1 MKSKKNIPA
10 SILNKIYSK
19 IFNYS
24 ETKFLYVLTF
34 IGFLLRF
41 VYLIESQSVPFFDRL
56 YDLQLVY
63 DKTAKLI
70 AFDKIY
76 FGPEYF
82 SVSPLYTYFLAFF
95 YLIFSKQIFLIQL
108 FQIIISTLTI
118 PVLYL
123 VGKNL
128 HSDKVGYTAAF
139 LAAFFGNFIFYSTA
153 ILETTIQVFIVS
165 ALLFFLTQDFERR
178 VEKKWFLIG
187 LLLALTALTRETIL
201 IFAPI
206 ALIWLITRGRSF
218 EKINSQFGKVIAAY
232 ILGLLILIV
241 PFIIRN
247 ISESKSFVM
256 IAPTEGLNFYMGNNS
271 PNSDVFV
278 NPEGFN
284 YYEDMAG
291 INYLRATEKKN
302 FLPAEVSMKW
312 FGKGLDF
319 IIENP
324 VDAFFLTAKKA
335 FLILGDNE
343 NPETSSTD
351 YEFYRETYSST
362 LKLPLFSYYF
372 LALFGLAGLVFSMKE
387 TKRFS
392 LFYWF
397 SLSVFLMLSI
407 FYVSGRTRMILSPI
421 LIVFSGYGLY
431 AFFMNIKYKNFRELT
446 SPILLVVGFIVF
458 QSFLIPKFNF
468 QRYMAY
474 FDLGDYFT
482 QVKSY
487 EVATS
492 SYKKSIMYREHYLT
506 HLKLGDVYAIQKL
519 NAEALQE
526 YKATLELRPDYPPAI
541 FNMALIYSS
550 TGNLERA
557 KQLYE
562 KVLQI
567 DPNYSDAYRSLGAI
581 SYLNNDLPEALRYFE
596 KFLETSTDEF
606 AKNKILGDIA
616 LIKSRLSGR

>member
-1 MKSKKNIPA
+1 
-10 SILNKIYSK
+10 
-19 IFNYS
+19 
-24 ETKFLYVLTF
+24 
-34 IGFLLRF
+34 
-41 VYLIESQSVPFFDRL
+41 
-56 YDLQLVY
+56 VY

-70 AFDKIY
+70 AFDKV
-76 FGPEYF
+76 FLGPEYF
-82 SVSPLYTYFLAFF
+82 SVSPLYSYFLAII
-95 YLIFSKQIFLIQL
+95 YLIFSKQVFLIQL
-108 FQIIISTLTI
+108 IQIIISTLTI

-139 LAAFFGNFIFYSTA
+139 ISAFFGNFIFYSTA
-153 ILETTIQVFIVS
+153 ILETTLQVFLVS
-165 ALLFFLTQDFERR
+165 SLLFFLTQDFERK

-187 LLLALTALTRETIL
+187 LLLALTAFTREAVL
-201 IFAPI
+201 IFVPI
-206 ALIWLITRGRSF
+206 TLLWLIFKGRSF
-218 EKINSQFGKVIAAY
+218 EKIKSQFTKVIAAY

-247 ISESKSFVM
+247 ISESKSLVM
-256 IAPTEGLNFYMGNNS
+256 VTPTEGLNFYMGNNS
-271 PNSDVFV
+271 ATSDVFV

-291 INYLRATEKKN
+291 VNYLEATEKKN
-302 FLPAEVSMKW
+302 FLPAEASMEW
-312 FGKGLDF
+312 FKKGLDF
-319 IIENP
+319 IFENP
-324 VDAFFLTAKKA
+324 IDAFFLTAKKA
-335 FLILGDNE
+335 FLILGDTE

-351 YEFYRETYSST
+351 YEFYRETYSSI
-362 LKLPLFSYYF
+362 LKLPLISFYSV
-372 LALFGLAGLVFSMKE
+372 ALFGLAGLIYSWRERK
-387 TKRFS
+387 KFS

-397 SLSVFLMLSI
+397 SLSIFVMLAM
-407 FYVSGRTRMILSPI
+407 FYVSGRTRMLLSPI
-421 LIVFSGYGLY
+421 LIIFSGYGLY
-431 AFFMNIKYKNFRELT
+431 SIFKNVRYKNFKELT
-446 SPILLVVGFIVF
+446 SPILFVVGVVLF
-458 QSFLIPKFNF
+458 QSFLIPKYNF

-487 EVATS
+487 DIAAN

-506 HLKLGDVYAIQKL
+506 HLRLGDVYALQKL

-526 YKATLELRPDYPPAI
+526 YKAALELRPDYPPAI

-567 DPNYSDAYRSLGAI
+567 DPNYSDAHRSLGAI
-581 SYLNNDLPEALRYFE
+581 AYLNNDFSEALFYFE
-596 KFLETSTDEF
+596 KFLETSTDES
-606 AKNKILGDIA
+606 AKNKIRGDIA
-616 LIKSRLSGR
+616 LIRSRLSAQ